1 MMNPLFSVSRAVLLR
16 MSRASALGALI
27 QRTSWGRRAVQ
38 RFVAGN
44 TIDEAVAAAVE
55 MKGRGFTVTL
65 DRLGEASSGAK
76 ADAYAAD
83 AARLLEA
90 QAAAGLEPN
99 VSVKLTAIGLS
110 EGSAAATARLENI
123 LMTAQRVNGFVR
135 VDAEHAESLDALHEI
150 VLTARA
156 AGRPV
161 GTVLQA
167 NMRRSVADC
176 ARLTAAGVPIRLV
189 KGAYDPGADG
199 VGDPAEV
206 DTAYLA
212 LASTLLTTSLP
223 LAFGTHDERILT
235 QLAERSR
242 GRAEAQL
249 LYGVRSDLADRL
261 ASAGWRVRIYTPYGP
276 DWWPYSLRRMAERPA
291 NLRFVLRSLFG
302 R

>member
-1 MMNPLFSVSRAVLLR
+1 MGLFTSVSRPVLLR
-16 MSRASALGALI
+16 MSRASALGALV
-27 QRTSWGRRAVQ
+27 QRTGWGRRAVQ

-65 DRLGEASSGAK
+65 DRLGEASTGAK

-99 VSVKLTAIGLS
+99 VSVKLTAVGLS
-110 EGSAAATARLENI
+110 EGSAAATARLERI

-150 VLTARA
+150 VIAARA

-167 NMRRSVADC
+167 NMRRSAADC
-176 ARLTAAGVPIRLV
+176 VRLTAAGVPIRLV
-189 KGAYDPGADG
+189 KGAYDPGAHG
-199 VGDPAEV
+199 VGDPAAV
-206 DTAYLA
+206 DAAYLA
-212 LASTLLTTSLP
+212 LASTLLASSLP

-249 LYGVRSDLADRL
+249 LYGVRSNLADRL

>member
-1 MMNPLFSVSRAVLLR
+1 
-16 MSRASALGALI
+16 MSRAAALGALV

-44 TIDEAVAAAVE
+44 TIDEAVVAAVE

-65 DRLGEASSGAK
+65 DRLGEASTGAK

-99 VSVKLTAIGLS
+99 VSVKLTAIGLA
-110 EGSAAATARLENI
+110 EGSAVATARLERI

-150 VLTARA
+150 VLAARA

-167 NMRRSVADC
+167 NMRRSVEDC
-176 ARLTAAGVPIRLV
+176 ARLTSAGVPIRLV

-199 VGDPAEV
+199 VGDPAAV
-206 DTAYLA
+206 DAAYLA
-212 LASTLLTTSLP
+212 LASTLLATSVP
-223 LAFGTHDERILT
+223 LAFGTHDERLLT

-261 ASAGWRVRIYTPYGP
+261 ATAGWRVRIYTPYGP

>member
-1 MMNPLFSVSRAVLLR
+1 
-16 MSRASALGALI
+16 MSRASALGALV
-27 QRTSWGRRAVQ
+27 QRTGWGRRAVQ

-65 DRLGEASSGAK
+65 DRLGEASTGAK

-110 EGSAAATARLENI
+110 EGSAVATARLERI

-150 VLTARA
+150 VLAARA

-161 GTVLQA
+161 GTVLQS

-176 ARLTAAGVPIRLV
+176 ARLTSAGVPIRLV

-199 VGDPAEV
+199 VGDPAAV
-206 DTAYLA
+206 DAAYLA
-212 LASTLLTTSLP
+212 LASTLLATSVP
-223 LAFGTHDERILT
+223 LAFGTHDERLLT

>member
-1 MMNPLFSVSRAVLLR
+1 
-16 MSRASALGALI
+16 
-27 QRTSWGRRAVQ
+27 VQ

-44 TIDEAVAAAVE
+44 TIDEAVAVAVAA
-55 MKGRGFTVTL
+55 KRRGFTVTL
-65 DRLGEASSGAK
+65 DRLGEASTGAA

-83 AARLLEA
+83 ASRLLEA
-90 QAAAGLEPN
+90 QAAASLEPN

-110 EGSAAATARLENI
+110 EGEEVAARRLDQI
-123 LMTAQRVNGFVR
+123 LAVAARVNGFVR
-135 VDAEHAESLDALHEI
+135 VDAEHASSLDALNRI
-150 VLTARA
+150 VLAARA

-161 GTVLQA
+161 GTVIQA
-167 NMRRSVADC
+167 NMRRAPADVAL
-176 ARLTAAGVPIRLV
+176 LTSAGVPIRLV

-199 VGDPAEV
+199 VGDPVAV
-206 DTAYLA
+206 DAAYLA
-212 LASTLLTTSLP
+212 LASTLLATSLP

-242 GRAEAQL
+242 SRAEAQL

>member
-1 MMNPLFSVSRAVLLR
+1 
-16 MSRASALGALI
+16 MSRAAALGALV
-27 QRTSWGRRAVQ
+27 QQTSWGRRAVQ

-65 DRLGEASSGAK
+65 DRLGEASTGAK

-90 QAAAGLEPN
+90 QAAAGLGPN
-99 VSVKLTAIGLS
+99 VSVKLTAIGLA
-110 EGSAAATARLENI
+110 EGSAVARARLERI
-123 LMTAQRVNGFVR
+123 LMMAQRVSGFVR

-167 NMRRSVADC
+167 TMRRSVADC
-176 ARLTAAGVPIRLV
+176 ERLTTAGVPIRLV

-199 VGDPAEV
+199 VGDSAAV
-206 DTAYLA
+206 DAAYLA
-212 LASTLLTTSLP
+212 LASTLLATSVP

-261 ASAGWRVRIYTPYGP
+261 ATAGWRVRIYTPYGP

>member
-1 MMNPLFSVSRAVLLR
+1 MNPLFSVSRAVLLR
-16 MSRASALGALI
+16 MSRASALGALM

-65 DRLGEASSGAK
+65 DRLGEASTGAK

-110 EGSAAATARLENI
+110 EGSAVATARLESI

-176 ARLTAAGVPIRLV
+176 TRLSAAGVPIRLV

-199 VGDPAEV
+199 VGDPAAV
-206 DTAYLA
+206 DAAYLA
-212 LASTLLTTSLP
+212 LASTLLATSLP

>member
-1 MMNPLFSVSRAVLLR
+1 
-16 MSRASALGALI
+16 
-27 QRTSWGRRAVQ
+27 VQ

-44 TIDEAVAAAVE
+44 TIEEAVAAALE
-55 MKGRGFTVTL
+55 MKSRRFTVTL
-65 DRLGEASSGAK
+65 DRLGEASAGAK

-99 VSVKLTAIGLS
+99 VSVKLTAVGLA
-110 EGSAAATARLENI
+110 EGSAPAAARLERI
-123 LMTAQRVNGFVR
+123 LATAERVKGFVR
-135 VDAEHAESLDALHEI
+135 VDAEHGESLDALHEI
-150 VLTARA
+150 VMASHT

-167 NMRRSVADC
+167 NMRRSGADL

-189 KGAYDPGADG
+189 KGAYDPGEEG
-199 VGDPAEV
+199 VGDPAAV
-206 DTAYLA
+206 DAAYLS
-212 LASTLLTTSLP
+212 LASTLLATSVP
-223 LAFGTHDERILT
+223 VAFGTHDEQILA
-235 QLAERSR
+235 QLAARSR

-261 ASAGWRVRIYTPYGP
+261 LAAGWRVRIYTPYGP

>member
-1 MMNPLFSVSRAVLLR
+1 
-16 MSRASALGALI
+16 MSRAAALGALV

-65 DRLGEASSGAK
+65 DRLGEASTGAK

-99 VSVKLTAIGLS
+99 ISVKLTAIGLA
-110 EGSAAATARLENI
+110 EGSAVATARLERI
-123 LMTAQRVNGFVR
+123 LMAAQRVSGFVR

-176 ARLTAAGVPIRLV
+176 ERLTTAGVPIRLV

-199 VGDPAEV
+199 VGDSAAV
-206 DTAYLA
+206 DAAYLA
-212 LASTLLTTSLP
+212 LASTLLATSVP

-261 ASAGWRVRIYTPYGP
+261 ATAGWRVRIYTPYGP

>member
-1 MMNPLFSVSRAVLLR
+1 
-16 MSRASALGALI
+16 MSRASALGALV

-65 DRLGEASSGAK
+65 DRLGEASTGAK

-83 AARLLEA
+83 AAQLLET

-99 VSVKLTAIGLS
+99 VSVKLTAVGLA
-110 EGSAAATARLENI
+110 EGSAAATARLERI
-123 LMTAQRVNGFVR
+123 LETAQRVNGFVR
-135 VDAEHAESLDALHEI
+135 VDAEHAESLDALHEV
-150 VLTARA
+150 VLAAHA

-189 KGAYDPGADG
+189 KGAYDPGVHG
-199 VGDPAEV
+199 VGDPAAV
-206 DTAYLA
+206 DAAYLA
-212 LASTLLTTSLP
+212 LASTLLATSLP

>member
-1 MMNPLFSVSRAVLLR
+1 
-16 MSRASALGALI
+16 MSRASALGVLV

-55 MKGRGFTVTL
+55 MKRRGFTVTL
-65 DRLGEASSGAK
+65 DRLGEASTGAK

-99 VSVKLTAIGLS
+99 VSVKLTAIGLA
-110 EGSAAATARLENI
+110 EGSAVATARLERI

-150 VLTARA
+150 VLAARA

-176 ARLTAAGVPIRLV
+176 ARLTSAGVPIRLV

-199 VGDPAEV
+199 VGDPAAV
-206 DTAYLA
+206 DAAYLA
-212 LASTLLTTSLP
+212 LASTLLATSVP

-261 ASAGWRVRIYTPYGP
+261 ATAGWRVRIYTPYGP

>member
-1 MMNPLFSVSRAVLLR
+1 
-16 MSRASALGALI
+16 MSRASALGTLI

-44 TIDEAVAAAVE
+44 TINEAVAAALE

-110 EGSAAATARLENI
+110 EGSTAATARLENI

-176 ARLTAAGVPIRLV
+176 TRLTAAGVPIRLV

-199 VGDPAEV
+199 VGDPAAV

>member
-1 MMNPLFSVSRAVLLR
+1 
-16 MSRASALGALI
+16 MSRASALGSLV

-44 TIDEAVAAAVE
+44 TISEAVAAAVE

-65 DRLGEASSGAK
+65 DRLGEASTGAK

-110 EGSAAATARLENI
+110 EGSAVATARLERI

-150 VLTARA
+150 VLAARA

-167 NMRRSVADC
+167 NMRRSVEDC
-176 ARLTAAGVPIRLV
+176 ARLTSAGVPIRLV

-199 VGDPAEV
+199 VGDPAAV
-206 DTAYLA
+206 DAAYLA
-212 LASTLLTTSLP
+212 LASTLLATSVP

-261 ASAGWRVRIYTPYGP
+261 TTAGWRVRIYTPYGP

>member
-1 MMNPLFSVSRAVLLR
+1 
-16 MSRASALGALI
+16 MSRAAALGALV

-65 DRLGEASSGAK
+65 DRLGEASTGAK

-99 VSVKLTAIGLS
+99 VSVKLTAIGLA
-110 EGSAAATARLENI
+110 EGSAVATARLERI
-123 LMTAQRVNGFVR
+123 LMAAQRVSGFVR

-176 ARLTAAGVPIRLV
+176 ERLTTAGVPIRLV

-199 VGDPAEV
+199 VGDPAAV
-206 DTAYLA
+206 DAAYLA
-212 LASTLLTTSLP
+212 LASTLLATSVP

-261 ASAGWRVRIYTPYGP
+261 ATAGWRVRIYTPYGP

>member
-1 MMNPLFSVSRAVLLR
+1 VLLR
-16 MSRASALGALI
+16 MSRASALGALV

-65 DRLGEASSGAK
+65 DRLGEASTGAK

-83 AARLLEA
+83 AAQLLET

-99 VSVKLTAIGLS
+99 VSVKLTAVGLA
-110 EGSAAATARLENI
+110 EGSAAATARLERI
-123 LMTAQRVNGFVR
+123 LETAQRVNGFVR
-135 VDAEHAESLDALHEI
+135 VDAEHAESLDALHEV
-150 VLTARA
+150 VLAAHA

-189 KGAYDPGADG
+189 KGAYDPGVHG
-199 VGDPAEV
+199 VGDPAAV
-206 DTAYLA
+206 DAAYLA
-212 LASTLLTTSLP
+212 LASTLLATSLP

>member
-1 MMNPLFSVSRAVLLR
+1 
-16 MSRASALGALI
+16 MSRAAALGALV
-27 QRTSWGRRAVQ
+27 QRTGWGRRAVQ

-99 VSVKLTAIGLS
+99 VSVKLTAIGLA
-110 EGSAAATARLENI
+110 EGSAAATARLERI
-123 LMTAQRVNGFVR
+123 LITAQRVNGFVR

-150 VLTARA
+150 VLAARA

-176 ARLTAAGVPIRLV
+176 ARLTSAGVPIRLV

-199 VGDPAEV
+199 VGDPAAV
-206 DTAYLA
+206 DAAYLA
-212 LASTLLTTSLP
+212 LASTLFATSLP

>member
-1 MMNPLFSVSRAVLLR
+1 VLLR
-16 MSRASALGALI
+16 MSRASALGALV

-65 DRLGEASSGAK
+65 DRLGEASIGTK

-99 VSVKLTAIGLS
+99 VSVKLTAVGLA
-110 EGSAAATARLENI
+110 EGSAAATARLEHI
-123 LMTAQRVNGFVR
+123 LVTAQRVNGFVR

-150 VLTARA
+150 VIAARA

-167 NMRRSVADC
+167 NMRRSAVDFT
-176 ARLTAAGVPIRLV
+176 RLSAAGVPIRLV
-189 KGAYDPGADG
+189 KGAYDPGVDG
-199 VGDPAEV
+199 VGDPAAV
-206 DTAYLA
+206 DAAYLA

-223 LAFGTHDERILT
+223 LAFGTHDERILA
-235 QLAERSR
+235 QIAERSR
-242 GRAEAQL
+242 GRAEAEL
-249 LYGVRSDLADRL
+249 LLGVRSDLADRL

>member
-1 MMNPLFSVSRAVLLR
+1 
-16 MSRASALGALI
+16 MSRASALGALV

-65 DRLGEASSGAK
+65 DRLGEASIGAK
-76 ADAYAAD
+76 ADTYAAD

-99 VSVKLTAIGLS
+99 VSVKLTAIGLA
-110 EGSAAATARLENI
+110 EGSAVATARLERI
-123 LMTAQRVNGFVR
+123 LMTAQQVSGFVR

-150 VLTARA
+150 VLAARA

-167 NMRRSVADC
+167 NMRRSVEDC
-176 ARLTAAGVPIRLV
+176 ARLTSAGVPIRLV

-199 VGDPAEV
+199 VGDPAAV
-206 DTAYLA
+206 DAAYLA
-212 LASTLLTTSLP
+212 LASTLLATSVP

-261 ASAGWRVRIYTPYGP
+261 ATAGWRVRIYTPYGP

>member
-1 MMNPLFSVSRAVLLR
+1 

-44 TIDEAVAAAVE
+44 TIDEAVAAALE

-261 ASAGWRVRIYTPYGP
+261 ATAGWRVRIYTPYGP

>member
-1 MMNPLFSVSRAVLLR
+1 
-16 MSRASALGALI
+16 MSRAAALGVLI

-65 DRLGEASSGAK
+65 DRLGEASTGAK

-99 VSVKLTAIGLS
+99 VSVKLTAIGLA
-110 EGSAAATARLENI
+110 EGSAVATARLERI
-123 LMTAQRVNGFVR
+123 LMAAQRVSGFVR

-176 ARLTAAGVPIRLV
+176 ERLTTAGVPIRLV

-199 VGDPAEV
+199 VGDPAAV
-206 DTAYLA
+206 DAAYLA
-212 LASTLLTTSLP
+212 LASTLLATSVP

-261 ASAGWRVRIYTPYGP
+261 ATAGWRVRIYTPYGP

>member
-1 MMNPLFSVSRAVLLR
+1 
-16 MSRASALGALI
+16 MSRASALGALM

-55 MKGRGFTVTL
+55 MKRRGFTVTL
-65 DRLGEASSGAK
+65 DRLGEASTGAK

-110 EGSAAATARLENI
+110 EGSAVATARLESI

-150 VLTARA
+150 VIAARA

-176 ARLTAAGVPIRLV
+176 TRLTAAGVPIRLV

-199 VGDPAEV
+199 VGDPAAV
-206 DTAYLA
+206 DAAYLA
-212 LASTLLTTSLP
+212 LASTLLATSVP

>member
-1 MMNPLFSVSRAVLLR
+1 
-16 MSRASALGALI
+16 MSRASALGALV
-27 QRTSWGRRAVQ
+27 QRTGWGRRAVQ

-65 DRLGEASSGAK
+65 DRLGEASTGAK

-99 VSVKLTAIGLS
+99 VSVKLTAVGLA
-110 EGSAAATARLENI
+110 EGSAAATARLERI

-150 VLTARA
+150 VIAARA

-167 NMRRSVADC
+167 NMRRSAADC
-176 ARLTAAGVPIRLV
+176 VRLTSAGVPIRLV
-189 KGAYDPGADG
+189 KGAYDPGVHG
-199 VGDPAEV
+199 VGDPAAV
-206 DTAYLA
+206 DVAYLT
-212 LASTLLTTSLP
+212 LASTLLATSLP
-223 LAFGTHDERILT
+223 LAFGTHNERILT

-291 NLRFVLRSLFG
+291 NLRFVLRSLVG

>member
-1 MMNPLFSVSRAVLLR
+1 
-16 MSRASALGALI
+16 MSRASALGALV

-65 DRLGEASSGAK
+65 DRLGEASTGAK

-99 VSVKLTAIGLS
+99 VSVKLTAVGLA
-110 EGSAAATARLENI
+110 EGSAAATARLERI

-150 VLTARA
+150 VIAAHA

-167 NMRRSVADC
+167 NMRRSAADC
-176 ARLTAAGVPIRLV
+176 ERLTSAGVPIRLV
-189 KGAYDPGADG
+189 KGAYDPGVHG
-199 VGDPAEV
+199 VGDPAAV
-206 DTAYLA
+206 DEAYLA
-212 LASTLLTTSLP
+212 LASTLLATSLP

>member
-1 MMNPLFSVSRAVLLR
+1 MNLLFSISRAVLLR
-16 MSRASALGALI
+16 MSRASALGALV

-44 TIDEAVAAAVE
+44 TIDEAVAAAIE

-65 DRLGEASSGAK
+65 DRLGEASTGAK

-99 VSVKLTAIGLS
+99 VSVKLTAIGLA
-110 EGSAAATARLENI
+110 EGSAAAAARLENI
-123 LMTAQRVNGFVR
+123 LAAAQRVNGFVR

-150 VLTARA
+150 VLAARA

-176 ARLTAAGVPIRLV
+176 ARLTSAGVPLRLV

-199 VGDPAEV
+199 VGEPAAV
-206 DTAYLA
+206 DAAYLA
-212 LASTLLTTSLP
+212 LASTLLSSSVP

>member
-1 MMNPLFSVSRAVLLR
+1 
-16 MSRASALGALI
+16 MSRAAALGALV

-65 DRLGEASSGAK
+65 DRLGEASTGAK

-99 VSVKLTAIGLS
+99 VSVKLTAIGLA
-110 EGSAAATARLENI
+110 EGSAVATARLERI
-123 LMTAQRVNGFVR
+123 LMAAQRVSGFVR

-176 ARLTAAGVPIRLV
+176 ERLTTAGVPIRLV

-199 VGDPAEV
+199 VGDSAAV
-206 DTAYLA
+206 DAAYLA
-212 LASTLLTTSLP
+212 LASTLLATSVP

-261 ASAGWRVRIYTPYGP
+261 ATAGWRVRIYTPYGP

>member
-1 MMNPLFSVSRAVLLR
+1 
-16 MSRASALGALI
+16 
-27 QRTSWGRRAVQ
+27 
-38 RFVAGN
+38 
-44 TIDEAVAAAVE
+44 

-65 DRLGEASSGAK
+65 DRLGEASTGAK

-110 EGSAAATARLENI
+110 EGSAVATARLESI

-161 GTVLQA
+161 GSDLQA

-176 ARLTAAGVPIRLV
+176 TRLTAAGVPIRLV

-199 VGDPAEV
+199 VGDPAAV
-206 DTAYLA
+206 DAAYLG
-212 LASTLLTTSLP
+212 LASTLLATSLP

>member
-1 MMNPLFSVSRAVLLR
+1 MNPLFSVSRAVLLR
-16 MSRASALGALI
+16 MSRASALGALM

-65 DRLGEASSGAK
+65 DRLGEASTGAK

-110 EGSAAATARLENI
+110 EGSAVATARLESI

-176 ARLTAAGVPIRLV
+176 TRLTAAGVPIRLV

-199 VGDPAEV
+199 VGDPAAV
-206 DTAYLA
+206 DAAYLA
-212 LASTLLTTSLP
+212 LASTLLATSLP

-242 GRAEAQL
+242 GRVEAQL

>member
-1 MMNPLFSVSRAVLLR
+1 
-16 MSRASALGALI
+16 MSRASALGALV
-27 QRTSWGRRAVQ
+27 QRTGWGRRAVQ

-65 DRLGEASSGAK
+65 DRLGEASTGAK

-99 VSVKLTAIGLS
+99 VSVKLTAVGLS
-110 EGSAAATARLENI
+110 EGSAAATARLERI

-150 VLTARA
+150 VIAARA

-167 NMRRSVADC
+167 NMRRSAADC
-176 ARLTAAGVPIRLV
+176 VRLTSAGVPIRLV
-189 KGAYDPGADG
+189 KGAYDPGAHG
-199 VGDPAEV
+199 VGDPAAV
-206 DTAYLA
+206 DAAYLA
-212 LASTLLTTSLP
+212 LASTLLASSLP

-249 LYGVRSDLADRL
+249 LYGVRSNLADRL